1 MNTNM
6 DASPV
11 QELRESL
18 SRLFEIGLDTE
29 DAETGNRASPNQAM
43 NFALTQLRLIREK
56 QRSRAVVEGSA
67 SEAAWLDSEI
77 DLWDQLKAELRS
89 IEPEVERST
98 GSAAAAKIF
107 SLMNAVQV
115 SSLSRSENRKHQEIP
130 SV

>member
-115 SSLSRSENRKHQEIP
+115 SSLSRSENRNHQEIP